1 MKLNKNYVTY
11 MNDETQIMVSIDS
24 SLFSG
29 IVRSNETAAFVI
41 DSLKEET
48 DIESIV
54 KKILSEYEVSEE
66 KAREDIGKVIDTLKT
81 IGALD
86 ECCFFF

>member
-1 MKLNKNYVTY
+1 

-86 ECCFFF
+86 E

>member
-86 ECCFFF
+86 E